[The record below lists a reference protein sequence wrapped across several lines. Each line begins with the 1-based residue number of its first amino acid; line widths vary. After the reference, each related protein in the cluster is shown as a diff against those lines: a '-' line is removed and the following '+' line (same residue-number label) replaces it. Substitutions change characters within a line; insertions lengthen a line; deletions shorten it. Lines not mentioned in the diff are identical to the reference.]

1 MKKAIT
7 IALKVCSWLLLFL
20 MSTEDFPFFEA
31 QVIMSAIPLV
41 HSMQSIHAAVS
52 FSELFHSSF
61 HLRKVAHIAS
71 VLVFLVSLVLL
82 CVTPVQQAALQ
93 YVLLPHTWTQ
103 RVIPICVFL
112 LTALNLF
119 IYLHDCNRRERGL
132 PL

>member
-7 IALKVCSWLLLFL
+7 ISLHLCWLLLFL

-31 QVIMSAIPLV
+31 QVIMCAVPLV
-41 HSMQSIHAAVS
+41 HMLQSIHAAAS

-82 CVTPVQQAALQ
+82 CVTPVQQAALH
-93 YVLLPHTWTQ
+93 YVLLPHAWTQ
-103 RVIPICVFL
+103 RIIPICVFVL
-112 LTALNLF
+112 VALDLF
-119 IYLHDCNRRERGL
+119 IFLHDCRQREREL